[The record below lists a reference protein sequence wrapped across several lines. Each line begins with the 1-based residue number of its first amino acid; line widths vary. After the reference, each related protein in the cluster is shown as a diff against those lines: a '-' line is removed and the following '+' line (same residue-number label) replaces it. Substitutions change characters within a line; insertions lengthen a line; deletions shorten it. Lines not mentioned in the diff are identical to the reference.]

1 MRKSLA
7 IYKLLKL
14 ILKEIGNL
22 STLISTGETVVW
34 NLPTRNFPDPYEFT
48 RWIQP
53 NNKKENNMDFIKTCI
68 RKW

>member
-22 STLISTGETVVW
+22 STLISTGEIV
-34 NLPTRNFPDPYEFT
+34 
-48 RWIQP
+48 I
-53 NNKKENNMDFIKTCI
+53 
-68 RKW
+68 

>member
-22 STLISTGETVVW
+22 STLISTGEIVV
-34 NLPTRNFPDPYEFT
+34 
-48 RWIQP
+48 
-53 NNKKENNMDFIKTCI
+53 
-68 RKW
+68 